1 MGKVSELWRRVGML
15 VRRGKFERELEEEMR
30 LHRELKEKDL
40 IAEGRG
46 GARGAVCG
54 EPAIR
59 ECLYL
64 RERGSEAWGWRWLK
78 DFVQDAR
85 FGARMLWQNP
95 GLTIIAVT
103 TLALGIGVNTAVFT
117 LFHAVMLKEL
127 PVTNPSALY
136 RLGDG
141 AELAESLLNG
151 DTIRQKLDDDDLC
164 FLAGILDSEGIPR
177 DQLCISLVRPSKPG
191 SRGKSFRRTSRNRR
205 RHLSPAR
212 AMRQSARL

>member
-1 MGKVSELWRRVGML
+1 V
-15 VRRGKFERELEEEMR
+15 EEQE
-30 LHRELKEKDL
+30 
-40 IAEGRG
+40 
-46 GARGAVCG
+46 ARYAANRQFGNA
-54 EPAIR
+54 
-59 ECLYL
+59 LYL